1 MTTKYQIDET
11 EEPVE
16 ASSEQNSQ
24 SGSGRKVLATI
35 LIVAAVII
43 LVGLIVLAVIYLAG
57 HSAQTTTIRD
67 IFIIFMALESLVI
80 GTALVILIIQVASLL
95 NLVNNEIRPIIEDA
109 QETVTTL
116 KNTSNFLSDE
126 LVKPVVKISSFLAGA
141 RQLLNLFSFRKRK
154 K

>member
-1 MTTKYQIDET
+1 MSSKNQIDET
-11 EEPVE
+11 EEIAD
-16 ASSEQNSQ
+16 ASPNVNPNA
-24 SGSGRKVLATI
+24 GSGRKVLATI
-35 LIVAAVII
+35 LVVAAVII

-95 NLVNNEIRPIIEDA
+95 NLVNNEVRPIIEDA
-109 QETVTTL
+109 QETITTL
-116 KNTSNFLSDE
+116 NKTSNFLSDE

-141 RQLLNLFSFRKRK
+141 RQLLSLFSFRKRK
-154 K
+154 